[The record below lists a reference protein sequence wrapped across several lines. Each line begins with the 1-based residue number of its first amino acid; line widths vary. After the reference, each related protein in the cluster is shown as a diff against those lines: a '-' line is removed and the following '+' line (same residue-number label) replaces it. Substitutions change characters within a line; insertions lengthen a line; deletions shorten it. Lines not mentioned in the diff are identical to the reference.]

1 MLTNYAKTLLMS
13 QEGVFRGTDYGF
25 PADTAAEVAAEFP
38 DCVVVWRATHQR
50 MELWACGEQG
60 ALMCLD
66 NDLQPWQNAKLVEQI
81 RENRRAAERYKPGD
95 MGRAIRARLD
105 REQAEAN
112 QRAVDA
118 MDPEREARDVMAR
131 FGNRINPIA
140 VPESLP
146 AM

>member
-1 MLTNYAKTLLMS
+1 MSASYSKTLLMS

-38 DCVVVWRATHQR
+38 DCVVVWRATHNR

-60 ALMCLD
+60 ALMCMD
-66 NDLQPWQNAKLVEQI
+66 NDLQPWQNAQLVQQI
-81 RENRRAAERYKPGD
+81 RENRRAAERFNPGD
-95 MGRAIRARLD
+95 MTRQIRARLE
-105 REQAEAN
+105 REQAAK
-112 QRAVDA
+112 VDRQINA
-118 MDPEREARDVMAR
+118 IDPEREARQVMQQ
-131 FGNRINPIA
+131 FGGRVAPIA

>member
-1 MLTNYAKTLLMS
+1 MSSSYAKTLLMR
-13 QEGVFRGTDYGF
+13 QEGVFPGVNYGF
-25 PADTAAEVAAEFP
+25 PADTAAEVAGEFP
-38 DCVVVWRATHQR
+38 DCVVVWRATHNR
-50 MELWACGEQG
+50 MELWACGDHG

-81 RENRRAAERYKPGD
+81 RENRLAAERYKIGD
-95 MGRAIRARLD
+95 MGRQIRARLD
-105 REQAEAN
+105 REREEKIAAQVN
-112 QRAVDA
+112 A
-118 MDPEREARDVMAR
+118 MDPEREAREVMAR